1 MLHFR
6 VHDHLFPVFCVF
18 SSYSTMAAKR
28 KAFGAEKVSEVDS
41 SKTRDDREERARK
54 RALIVS
60 IQLFNTHQQD

>member
-1 MLHFR
+1 
-6 VHDHLFPVFCVF
+6 
-18 SSYSTMAAKR
+18 MAAKR

-41 SKTRDDREERARK
+41 SKKRDDREERARK